1 MPAQAEELIEKRSN
15 RSQVFGPIAPWQFL
29 NPFCDNCSSIRST
42 SRPNGGVEPIYV
54 CSSCPNNRPLCVPC
68 ARSLM
73 FRSNASDPHEA
84 THYLQE
90 WKSESFLDFSR
101 FFVQTQRDTIHIDA
115 DGIILLAP
123 ILLNSEHAFTPR
135 ERMSS
140 HTTRSS
146 ISLLLESPPGNY
158 SVKIDFRT
166 KHHPD
171 ALLSSRLSG
180 TFANKIYGGLKS
192 MGVQTGFTSLGTINF
207 DVQSVQPST
216 YLTLLPQFNNGN
228 DNNNS
233 NQNTTPH
240 SLGHISAT
248 HTVMKGAAHE
258 YESGKSEVAH
268 FERPVLV
275 GDNQLL
281 RIEISYEYDSK
292 FFRGGS
298 PFSWWLDSIRLDAVP
313 SIRLPSFLPADRLT
327 CR

>member
-1 MPAQAEELIEKRSN
+1 
-15 RSQVFGPIAPWQFL
+15 
-29 NPFCDNCSSIRST
+29 
-42 SRPNGGVEPIYV
+42 
-54 CSSCPNNRPLCVPC
+54 
-68 ARSLM
+68 M
-73 FRSNASDPHEA
+73 FRSNASDPHQA

-101 FFVQTQRDTIHIDA
+101 FFVQTQKDTVNIDA
-115 DGIILLAP
+115 DGIVLLAP

-140 HTTRSS
+140 HTTRGS

-166 KHHPD
+166 KHHTD

-180 TFANKIYGGLKS
+180 TFTNKIYGGLKS
-192 MGVQTGFTSLGTINF
+192 MGVQTGFMSLGTINF

-216 YLTLLPQFNNGN
+216 YLTLLPRF
-228 DNNNS
+228 DNS
-233 NQNTTPH
+233 IQDTTSH
-240 SLGHISAT
+240 SLGRISAT

-258 YESGKSEVAH
+258 YESGKSEVAY

-281 RIEISYEYDSK
+281 RIEISYEFDSK

-298 PFSWWLDSIRLDAVP
+298 PFSWWLDSIRLDKP
-313 SIRLPSFLPADRLT
+313 FPQNFPPFQPESSNI
-327 CR
+327 